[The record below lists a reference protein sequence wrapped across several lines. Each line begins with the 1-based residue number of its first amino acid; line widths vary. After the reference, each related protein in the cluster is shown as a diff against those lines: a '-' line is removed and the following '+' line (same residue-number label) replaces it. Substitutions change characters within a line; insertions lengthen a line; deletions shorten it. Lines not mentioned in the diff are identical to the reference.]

1 MPQDEAE
8 DLTRM
13 IEDRTGSLKINGQHR
28 GALIRLRSVLEEQL
42 GIQPLTI
49 VVSTSGK
56 PGRELAG

>member
-8 DLTRM
+8 DLMRM

-28 GALIRLRSVLEEQL
+28 DALIGLRSVLEEKL
-42 GIQPLTI
+42 GIQLLT
-49 VVSTSGK
+49 STSGK

>member
-8 DLTRM
+8 DLMRM

-28 GALIRLRSVLEEQL
+28 DALIRLRSVLEEQL
-42 GIQPLTI
+42 GIQPLT
-49 VVSTSGK
+49 STSGK